1 MNLEMTNSIDLI
13 EVVSMIHYSN
23 NYWIILMPFIAALFD
38 VVTGYIQAQI
48 NGTKNSSIMRKGLYR
63 KFAELIVVLFVMI
76 VCIAFG
82 FPLKVAVVASVY
94 VVWMEVQSIAENLK
108 AAGIPV
114 PEWITTKTNEINNQI
129 NNGDF

>member
-1 MNLEMTNSIDLI
+1 MTNSIDLI

-48 NGTKNSSIMRKGLYR
+48 NGTKNSSVMRKGLYR

-76 VCIAFG
+76 ICIAFG

-114 PEWITTKTNEINNQI
+114 PEWVTAKTNEINNQI

>member
-1 MNLEMTNSIDLI
+1 MTNSIDLI

-48 NGTKNSSIMRKGLYR
+48 NGTKNSSVMRKGLYR

-129 NNGDF
+129 NSGDF

>member
-1 MNLEMTNSIDLI
+1 MTNSIDLI

-48 NGTKNSSIMRKGLYR
+48 NGTKNSSVMRKGLYR

>member
-38 VVTGYIQAQI
+38 VITGYIQAQI

-82 FPLKVAVVASVY
+82 FPLKVAVVVSVY

-114 PEWITTKTNEINNQI
+114 PEWVTTKTNEINNQI

>member
-1 MNLEMTNSIDLI
+1 
-13 EVVSMIHYSN
+13 
-23 NYWIILMPFIAALFD
+23 MPFIAALFD

-48 NGTKNSSIMRKGLYR
+48 NGTKNSSVMRKGLYR

-114 PEWITTKTNEINNQI
+114 PEWVTTKTNEINNQI

>member
-1 MNLEMTNSIDLI
+1 MTNSIDLI

-38 VVTGYIQAQI
+38 VITGYIQAQI
-48 NGTKNSSIMRKGLYR
+48 NGTKNSSVMRKGLYR

-108 AAGIPV
+108 AAGIPI
-114 PEWITTKTNEINNQI
+114 PEWVTTKTNEINNQI

>member
-1 MNLEMTNSIDLI
+1 MTNSIDLI

-38 VVTGYIQAQI
+38 VATGYIQAQI

-63 KFAELIVVLFVMI
+63 KVAELIVVLFVMI

>member
-1 MNLEMTNSIDLI
+1 MTNSIDLI

-114 PEWITTKTNEINNQI
+114 PEWVTTKTNEINNQI

>member
-1 MNLEMTNSIDLI
+1 MTNSIDLI

-48 NGTKNSSIMRKGLYR
+48 NGTKNSSVMRKGLYR

-108 AAGIPV
+108 SAGIPV

>member
-38 VVTGYIQAQI
+38 VITGYIQAQI

-82 FPLKVAVVASVY
+82 FPMKVAVVVSVY

>member
-1 MNLEMTNSIDLI
+1 MTNSIDLI

-48 NGTKNSSIMRKGLYR
+48 NGTKNSSVMRKGLYR

-129 NNGDF
+129 NNGEF

>member
-1 MNLEMTNSIDLI
+1 MTNSIDLI

-48 NGTKNSSIMRKGLYR
+48 NGTKNSSVMRKGLYR

-108 AAGIPV
+108 AAGIPI
-114 PEWITTKTNEINNQI
+114 PEWVTTKTNEINNQI

>member
-1 MNLEMTNSIDLI
+1 MTNSIDLI

-23 NYWIILMPFIAALFD
+23 NYWIILMPSIAALFD
-38 VVTGYIQAQI
+38 VITGYIQAQI
-48 NGTKNSSIMRKGLYR
+48 NGTKNSSVMRKGLYR
-63 KFAELIVVLFVMI
+63 KVAELIVVLFVMI

-82 FPLKVAVVASVY
+82 FPLKVAVVVSVY

>member
-1 MNLEMTNSIDLI
+1 MTNSIDLI

-38 VVTGYIQAQI
+38 VITGYIQAQI
-48 NGTKNSSIMRKGLYR
+48 NGTKNSSVMRKGLYR

-108 AAGIPV
+108 SAGITV
-114 PEWITTKTNEINNQI
+114 PKWITTKTNEINNQI

>member
-1 MNLEMTNSIDLI
+1 MTNSIDLI

-23 NYWIILMPFIAALFD
+23 NYWIILMPFIAAVFD

-48 NGTKNSSIMRKGLYR
+48 NGTKNSSVMRKGLYR

-82 FPLKVAVVASVY
+82 FPLKVAVVVSVY

-114 PEWITTKTNEINNQI
+114 PEWVTTKTNEINNQI
-129 NNGDF
+129 NNGEF

>member
-1 MNLEMTNSIDLI
+1 MTNSIDLI